1 MVPRTF
7 RLGAFVVCAVAGP
20 IACAAEQVDD
30 TPQDPGGTAAM
41 AGTTA
46 AGSGSG
52 GTSAATAGS
61 SSSSGSPAT
70 GGTGSGTAG
79 SAGVAGSAQG
89 GKGGSTGTAGTGA
102 GGGPPKP
109 VNTNLP
115 FTRDF
120 EDGDG
125 TAFIPWNEDMMA
137 GTWVVVADGAGK
149 VFQPAASVGELEF
162 AVGGSSS
169 WTDVAFSVKV
179 RLNGEDSEAHIATR
193 FKIDKTYLVVE
204 MAEGKF
210 KLRGRSD
217 GSSLDLITPSP
228 KPQIMPG
235 TWYTVGVTAKG
246 TSVTLTLDG
255 QVVGTP
261 GMAAAAI
268 SAGGIGLGAAK
279 GSVSYDDV
287 KVEAAP

>member
-7 RLGAFVVCAVAGP
+7 RLGAFVVCAAAGP

-30 TPQDPGGTAAM
+30 MPQDSGGTGAT
-41 AGTTA
+41 AGAT
-46 AGSGSG
+46 AGSTGSG
-52 GTSAATAGS
+52 GTTAATAGS
-61 SSSSGSPAT
+61 NSSSGSPAS
-70 GGTGSGTAG
+70 GGTGSCTAG
-79 SAGVAGSAQG
+79 TAGVAGSAQG

-115 FTRDF
+115 FSRDF
-120 EDGDG
+120 EDGDMS
-125 TAFIPWNEDMMA
+125 AFIPWNEDMTA
-137 GTWVVVADGAGK
+137 GMWTVVADGAGK
-149 VFQPAASVGELEF
+149 VFQPAGTVGELEF

-179 RLNGEDSEAHIATR
+179 RLNNDESEAQIATR

-204 MAEGKF
+204 MAVGKF

-217 GSSLDLITPSP
+217 GSSLDLVTPSP
-228 KPQIMPG
+228 KPDIVPG

-255 QVVGTP
+255 QVIGTP
-261 GMAAAAI
+261 AMAAAAI
-268 SAGGIGLGAAK
+268 SAGGIGLGVAE